1 MTMNKILILIC
12 GLLFLGQI
20 VFAQNNDK
28 IQVVAK
34 QQAELIDLF
43 QMFKGGKTS
52 GITAEDASA
61 RIDNLINKVNEN
73 PNNKGYLIVYCGK
86 SCQYGEVEAHIR
98 GIKLKLNF
106 RNANKNQL
114 IILSGGYQEVSITE
128 LWFVPENSCLPKP
141 NSTVD
146 IQDVIFKGL
155 FKRKVVY
162 YDCC

>member
-1 MTMNKILILIC
+1 MNKILVLIC
-12 GLLFLGQI
+12 SLLFLSQQ
-20 VFAQNNDK
+20 VFAQDNSK
-28 IQVVAK
+28 IRIAAK
-34 QQAELIDLF
+34 PQAELIDLF
-43 QMFKGGKTS
+43 QVFGSGKTS

-61 RIDNLINKVNEN
+61 RIDNLINKVGEN

-98 GIKLKLNF
+98 GIRLKLNS
-106 RNANKNQL
+106 RNANKNQFV
-114 IILSGGYQEVSITE
+114 ILSGGYQEVATTE
-128 LWFVPENSCLPKP
+128 LWFVPENSCLPKL

-146 IQDVIFKGL
+146 IHDVIFKGT